1 VPNKEAVIHWNAPP
15 LAKSRGVCEAAL
27 KHQFTDHK
35 KDCTSVLSH
44 SSHRD
49 HKGKAGR
56 KRKAFLISKTM
67 MEREVNKQSK
77 FSFMTMESSNASS
90 SSSNA
95 VFGLPPRH
103 SRDATAFGI
112 KD

>member
-1 VPNKEAVIHWNAPP
+1 LPAS
-15 LAKSRGVCEAAL
+15 SRGFCEAAL

-35 KDCTSVLSH
+35 KDWTSAFSH

-56 KRKAFLISKTM
+56 KRKAFLISKTL

-90 SSSNA
+90 TA
-95 VFGLPPRH
+95 A
-103 SRDATAFGI
+103 ATRCSGCHHAAACGI